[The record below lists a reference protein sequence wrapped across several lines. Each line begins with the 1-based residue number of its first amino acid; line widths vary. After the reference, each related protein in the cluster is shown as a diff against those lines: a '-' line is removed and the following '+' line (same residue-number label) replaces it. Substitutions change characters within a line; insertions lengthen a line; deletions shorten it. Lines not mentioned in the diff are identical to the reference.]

1 MQNHTACESIGNI
14 SNSGTT
20 ERGPENYTIACES
33 SGSGSGSGSINDSG
47 ERGLQISLARGLRD
61 LHNRKAEQ
69 WATNILP
76 YLYLGSGT
84 NASDIEKL
92 YAHAVF
98 NILNVSDDVPNFHAE
113 EKEGGKELAASPF
126 NYLKLDVADFGQDE
140 GIMRVFERSFHFLEE
155 NEAMK
160 QPVLIHCAAGA
171 NRSATLTI
179 AWLMKRN
186 QWTLREAWAFV
197 RNKRNICPQT
207 DNRKQLLLFEY
218 EMFGKNS
225 YEEEEFLRCR

>member
-1 MQNHTACESIGNI
+1 MQEQENHTVCESGGCISDIGTDNI
-14 SNSGTT
+14 
-20 ERGPENYTIACES
+20 A
-33 SGSGSGSGSINDSG
+33 G
-47 ERGLQISLARGLRD
+47 ERRQNLASGLRD
-61 LHNRKAEQ
+61 VHIRKAEQ

-76 YLYLGSGT
+76 DLYLGSGT
-84 NASDIEKL
+84 NASDEEKL

-98 NILNVSDDVPNFHAE
+98 NILNVSDDVPNFH
-113 EKEGGKELAASPF
+113 EGVLPF
-126 NYLKLDVADFGQDE
+126 NYLKLDVADFGQDV
-140 GIMRVFERSFHFLEE
+140 GIMRVFEISFHFLEQ